1 MSITNS
7 QFNSIRKRYDEKHR
21 DAIML
26 RDENE
31 RIVNEKVDGYK
42 ELSEA
47 IASLTVQR
55 ALQAISGDKSALDD
69 LSSTISDLSEQ
80 KKALMRAAGYPDDFL
95 EPKFEC
101 DDCKDTGY
109 IGNDMCHCFKQ
120 QIITILYNQ
129 SNIIEHLNKA
139 GFDKLTERYYSGDDL
154 HNFLDAKEK
163 SIKFVENFDND
174 YQNLIFYGTVGV
186 GKSMLSQCIAK
197 ELLNT
202 GHSVIYFSA
211 ITLFDLLYNKKDDK
225 GDIENIYGCDL
236 LIIDDLGTE
245 FPNNFVVSSLFSLLN
260 ERALRNKPVI
270 ISTNLTLI
278 ELKDRYTDR
287 AFSRVTG
294 GYTLCKMSGPDIR
307 IASKVNS
314 SK

>member
-1 MSITNS
+1 MSITSS
-7 QFNSIRKRYDEKHR
+7 QFNSIRKKYDKKHR

-42 ELSEA
+42 ELSSA
-47 IASLTVQR
+47 IASLSVESAR
-55 ALQAISGDKSALDD
+55 RAISGDKSALDD
-69 LSSTISDLSEQ
+69 LRTTIADLSKQ
-80 KKALMRAAGYPDDFL
+80 KKALMISAGFPADFL

-101 DDCKDTGY
+101 SDCKDTGY
-109 IGNDMCHCFKQ
+109 IDNNMCHCFKQ
-120 QIITILYNQ
+120 QIINILYNQ
-129 SNIIEHLNKA
+129 SNIIDSLDKV
-139 GFDKLTERYYSGDDL
+139 GFDGLSERYYSGDDL
-154 HNFLDAKEK
+154 SNFLDAKEK
-163 SIKFVENFDND
+163 SLKFVENFDND
-174 YQNLIFYGTVGV
+174 YQNLLFYGTVGV

-197 ELLNT
+197 DLLNT

-211 ITLFDLLYNKKDDK
+211 VTLFDTLYNKKDDK
-225 GDIENIYGCDL
+225 GDIENIYNCDL

-260 ERALRNKPVI
+260 ERALRRKPVI

-307 IASKVNS
+307 IANRVNS
-314 SK
+314 N